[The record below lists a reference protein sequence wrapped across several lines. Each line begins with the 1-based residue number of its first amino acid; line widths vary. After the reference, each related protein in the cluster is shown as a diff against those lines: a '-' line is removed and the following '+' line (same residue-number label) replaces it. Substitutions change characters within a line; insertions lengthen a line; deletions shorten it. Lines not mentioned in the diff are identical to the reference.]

1 MRMCPGEAPD
11 SWAGHCCSCY
21 FALYFLQSMIEVC
34 PGGAVDAIM
43 LGESFLFF
51 FLASLSGLQDLGSL
65 TRD

>member
-1 MRMCPGEAPD
+1 
-11 SWAGHCCSCY
+11 
-21 FALYFLQSMIEVC
+21 MIEVC

-51 FLASLSGLQDLGSL
+51 FLAALSGLQDLGSL